1 MLKFKRTTAIIF
13 VSIISLYLTACGG
26 AAISTSSA
34 PAKAPFGISLE
45 DSDAGQGWSE
55 QYRGVRLDVVVPV
68 FDPNIPED
76 SDDYEKLG
84 IWPELRRTEAIR
96 FAVAMRD
103 ELDSTNVFADVRTTP
118 GAAVSGDLYVTGK
131 IIKSNGEDVEIEI
144 QVHDISGARWMKKT
158 YKHRVKEYHWQNIRQ
173 SGKDPYQPV
182 FQSAAQNIAA
192 LLKKKSDDDLATLRA
207 ISELQ
212 FASAFSHENFAHH
225 LEVRNKRVKLVSL
238 PAVDD
243 PMLVRTRA
251 IRVLDGQ
258 YMDKVQDHYED
269 FVVKTAPS
277 YISWQEHSMASAK
290 AQREAKSKATMQAI
304 GAALLL
310 FGAAAAADN
319 SSNDTTT
326 NAAIAGAAVGGV
338 MLMQKSFAANA
349 EGKYHRDNLMELGNS
364 MNLEVAPQVVQFENQ
379 TITLQGDLKSQLR
392 QWREFLKSF
401 YELEATPSVQL

>member
-1 MLKFKRTTAIIF
+1 MIKFKRTAAITF

-34 PAKAPFGISLE
+34 TAKVPFGISFE
-45 DSDAGQGWSE
+45 DDDAGQGWSE
-55 QYRGVRLDVVVPV
+55 QYRGVRLDVIVPI

-76 SDDYEKLG
+76 SDQYEKLG
-84 IWPELRRTEAIR
+84 IWPELRNTEAIR
-96 FAVAMRD
+96 FAVALRD
-103 ELDSTNVFADVRTTP
+103 ELDNTNVFADVRATP
-118 GAAVSGDLYVTGK
+118 DVAVSGDLYVTGK
-131 IIKSNGEDVEIEI
+131 ILESNGEDVKIAVE
-144 QVHDISGARWMKKT
+144 VHDISGARWMKKT
-158 YKHRVKEYHWQNIRQ
+158 YEHRVKEYHWQNIRQ

-182 FQSAAQNIAA
+182 FQRAATDIAA
-192 LLKKKSDDDLATLRA
+192 LLKKKSEDDLTTLRA
-207 ISELQ
+207 ISEIQ

-225 LEVRNKRVKLVSL
+225 LEVKNRRVKLVSL

-251 IRVLDGQ
+251 IRILDGQ
-258 YMDKVQDHYED
+258 YMDKVQDHYDD

-277 YISWQEHSMASAK
+277 YVSWQEHSMASAK
-290 AQREAKSKATMQAI
+290 AQREAKAKSAMQAI

-319 SSNDTTT
+319 SSNDSAT

-338 MLMQKSFAANA
+338 MLMQKSFASNA
-349 EGKYHRDNLMELGNS
+349 EGKYHRDNLMELGSS
-364 MNLEVAPQVVQFENQ
+364 MNLEVAPQVVQFENE
-379 TITLQGDLKSQLR
+379 TFVLQGDLKSQLR
-392 QWREFLKSF
+392 QWQTFLKSF